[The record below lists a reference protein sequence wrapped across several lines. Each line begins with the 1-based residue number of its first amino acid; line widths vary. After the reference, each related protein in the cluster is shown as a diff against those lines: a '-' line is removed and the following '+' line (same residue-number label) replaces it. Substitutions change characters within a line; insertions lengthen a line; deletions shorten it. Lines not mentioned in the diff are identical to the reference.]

1 MEKKDRIGGYSMI
14 AIVWLF
20 WFIMNVF
27 NVVILLNF
35 LIAFISETYEEV
47 YDRDLID
54 DFSNKAQ
61 LNFEARQIFNVIA

>member
-1 MEKKDRIGGYSMI
+1 MI

>member
-14 AIVWLF
+14 AIVWLV